1 MIPELA
7 DRFVGFYTRLILGN
21 PLLTVAL
28 LVLVTL
34 LLLKPAL
41 TFEQNMT
48 RDIEVYLPEGEE
60 STDLLLEVRQDWAT
74 DIIIVYIETRNAND
88 PERFDNLETHNIT
101 YVPTL
106 KEIARLEQ
114 EIDPWGQSMEQVEFK
129 NCFQSLRAADRGQ
142 CDDIIFTLS
151 ISTLIKEFNSTN
163 SRFIEATEEKAFG
176 GLSIEQYDDEQIN
189 ETGRYA
195 IPSDQDRVDQIYEQ
209 TSGALQDFAIDT
221 NNDGI
226 LDTAYIMF
234 ALKYSEG
241 NNDAIQAEIIDRI
254 QQAIDSRQNPARTE
268 MTQTGLV
275 VVLHEVTARLYE
287 DLLAMLPISLVIV
300 LGIMLWFH
308 RNIFVIPVV
317 LIPIFCALIWTLGLV
332 RLSGAVLTPMIVAA
346 GPILVGIGV
355 DYGLHVA
362 NRIIEFR
369 EAGLTHGRAT
379 HSAMLT
385 TGKATLLCALTD
397 TIGFSA
403 LFLSPIAPMRTVGLT
418 MIIGVACAFVLTV
431 SMTPAII
438 KLTNYT
444 RHHPKAW
451 VGIARVSSQQWRVI
465 LLVVLLVTGYSL
477 ARLSVMDQDI
487 RGDESAPEDIASIR
501 KLAEYSE
508 KFEAGQ
514 TGILLVAGPPDRPK
528 PAAKD
533 LGVLDVMN
541 WTTVEL
547 NNLTVINRNSGDP
560 INVSAFSIVDFFKS
574 AHITLEVAQPGGEP
588 LLVFDGSFWEFLHHP
603 FFDENNLSWMDL
615 GPYTRAEFRQDMID
629 VFYDSFTGEMRA
641 MLLTDDYTRALI
653 YTSMPYVNI
662 DDTALLVEH
671 TDDIAAH
678 YDTFYLHNLDAEM
691 SQLTGGPPVTIAI
704 NKGIQDTQYRT
715 IALSLVL
722 VLVTMVLIF
731 RSFRFGFITF
741 LPILIVVLWYP
752 ATVHTGGTNL
762 NIFTA
767 MVGTIIIGIGIDNS
781 IQITERIREEG
792 TRPEGIQHAV
802 QHTGQ
807 SVVEATFTTMGGV
820 LSGVIISLYRTQF
833 IGLRNFFA
841 LIITLVLFSL
851 LLAVFALPSFYQ
863 ALHHYGGKFG
873 PRRLKVKR

>member
-1 MIPELA
+1 M
-7 DRFVGFYTRLILGN
+7 
-21 PLLTVAL
+21 
-28 LVLVTL
+28 
-34 LLLKPAL
+34 
-41 TFEQNMT
+41 
-48 RDIEVYLPEGEE
+48 
-60 STDLLLEVRQDWAT
+60 
-74 DIIIVYIETRNAND
+74 
-88 PERFDNLETHNIT
+88 
-101 YVPTL
+101 
-106 KEIARLEQ
+106 
-114 EIDPWGQSMEQVEFK
+114 
-129 NCFQSLRAADRGQ
+129 
-142 CDDIIFTLS
+142 
-151 ISTLIKEFNSTN
+151 
-163 SRFIEATEEKAFG
+163 
-176 GLSIEQYDDEQIN
+176 
-189 ETGRYA
+189 
-195 IPSDQDRVDQIYEQ
+195 
-209 TSGALQDFAIDT
+209 
-221 NNDGI
+221 
-226 LDTAYIMF
+226 
-234 ALKYSEG
+234 
-241 NNDAIQAEIIDRI
+241 
-254 QQAIDSRQNPARTE
+254 
-268 MTQTGLV
+268 
-275 VVLHEVTARLYE
+275 
-287 DLLAMLPISLVIV
+287 

-308 RNIFVIPVV
+308 RNVFVIPVV

-332 RLSGAVLTPMIVAA
+332 RISGVVLTPMIVAA

-362 NRIIEFR
+362 NRIVEFR
-369 EAGLTHGRAT
+369 EAGLSHFKSTNK
-379 HSAMLT
+379 AMLT

-403 LFLSPIAPMRTVGLT
+403 LFISPIAPMRTVGLT
-418 MIIGVACAFVLTV
+418 MIVGVICSFILTV
-431 SMTPAII
+431 SMTPAIM

-444 RHHPKAW
+444 RHHPKSWA
-451 VGIARVSSQQWRVI
+451 GIARVSSQQWRVI

-501 KLAEYSE
+501 KLAEYSK

-514 TGILLVAGPPDRPK
+514 TGILLVTGSPDRPK

-547 NNLTVINRNSGDP
+547 NNLTINNRNTDDT

-574 AHITLEVAQPGGEP
+574 AHISIEVGQGGDEEP
-588 LLVFDGSFWEFLHHP
+588 FFVFDGSFWEFLHHE
-603 FFDENNLSWMDL
+603 FFDSQACQIETGLF
-615 GPYTRAEFRQDMID
+615 YTCEELRQDMID

-641 MLLTDDYTRALI
+641 MLLTDDYTKALI
-653 YTSMPYVNI
+653 YVSMPYINI
-662 DDTALLVEH
+662 DDTALLVER
-671 TDDIAAH
+671 TDSIA
-678 YDTFYLHNLDAEM
+678 YYYNTLLFDAEL

-704 NKGIQDTQYRT
+704 NQGIQDTQYKT
-715 IALSLVL
+715 IVLSLVL

-781 IQITERIREEG
+781 IQITERVREEG
-792 TRPEGIQHAV
+792 TRPEGIAKAV
-802 QHTGQ
+802 RYTGQ

-820 LSGVIISLYRTQF
+820 LSGVIISFYRTQF

-863 ALHHYGGKFG
+863 ALHHYGDKFG

>member
-1 MIPELA
+1 VLPELA
-7 DRFVGFYTRLILGN
+7 SRLTRAYTRLILRS
-21 PLLTVAL
+21 PSVTVLL

-60 STDLLLEVRQDWAT
+60 STDLLLEVRKDWAT
-74 DIIIVYIETRNAND
+74 DIIIIYIETRNAND
-88 PERFDNLETHNIT
+88 PERFNDRVIHNIT

-114 EIDPWGQSMEQVEFK
+114 LIDPEGQSMDQ
-129 NCFQSLRAADRGQ
+129 ATHPADRGVQ
-142 CDDIIFTLS
+142 DDIIFTLS
-151 ISTLIKEFNSTN
+151 ISTLIKEFNSTDA
-163 SRFIEATEEKAFG
+163 RFIEATEGKVFG
-176 GLSIEQYDDEQIN
+176 GLSIEQRDDELVN

-195 IPSDQDRVDQIYEQ
+195 IPSDQDRVDQIYTQ
-209 TSGALQDFAIDT
+209 TSGALQNFAIDT
-221 NNDGI
+221 NGDGI

-234 ALKYSEG
+234 ALKYSIG
-241 NNDAIQAEIIDRI
+241 DNDARQAAIIANI
-254 QQAIDSRQNPARTE
+254 QQVIDSRPSPARTE

-275 VVLHEVTARLYE
+275 VVLHEVTERLYE

-308 RNIFVIPVV
+308 RNVFVIPVV

-332 RLSGAVLTPMIVAA
+332 RISGVVLTPMIIAA

-362 NRIIEFR
+362 NRIVEFR
-369 EAGLTHGRAT
+369 EAGLSHFKSTNR
-379 HSAMLT
+379 AMLT

-403 LFLSPIAPMRTVGLT
+403 LFISPIAPMRTVGLT
-418 MIIGVACAFVLTV
+418 MIVGVLCAFVLTV
-431 SMTPAII
+431 SMTPAIM

-501 KLAEYSE
+501 KLSEYSQ

-547 NNLTVINRNSGDP
+547 NNLTINNRNTGDT

-574 AHITLEVAQPGGEP
+574 AHISVEVGQGGGGEP
-588 LLVFDGSFWEFLHHP
+588 FFVFDGSFWEFLHHE
-603 FFDENNLSWMDL
+603 FFDSQACRVETGLF
-615 GPYTRAEFRQDMID
+615 YTCEELRQDMID

-653 YTSMPYVNI
+653 YVSMPYINI
-662 DDTALLVEH
+662 DDTALLVER
-671 TDDIAAH
+671 TDTIA
-678 YDTFYLHNLDAEM
+678 YYYNTLLFDAEL

-704 NKGIQDTQYRT
+704 NAGIQDTQYRT
-715 IALSLVL
+715 IVLSLVL
-722 VLVTMVLIF
+722 VLATMILIF

-781 IQITERIREEG
+781 IQITERVREEG

-802 QHTGQ
+802 QYTGQ

-820 LSGVIISLYRTQF
+820 LSGVIISFYRTQF
-833 IGLRNFFA
+833 VGLRNFFA

-863 ALHHYGGKFG
+863 ALHHYGDKFG
-873 PRRLKVKR
+873 PGRLKVKR

>member
-1 MIPELA
+1 VIPELA
-7 DRFVGFYTRLILGN
+7 DRFVGFYTRLILGK

-28 LVLVTL
+28 LMLVTL
-34 LLLKPAL
+34 LLFKPAL

-60 STDLLLEVRQDWAT
+60 STDLLIEVRQDWAT
-74 DIIIVYIETRNAND
+74 DTIIVYIETRNAND

-106 KEIARLEQ
+106 KEIAWLER
-114 EIDPWGQSMEQVEFK
+114 EIDPHGQSMEQ
-129 NCFQSLRAADRGQ
+129 QGYQGPDRGEY
-142 CDDIIFTLS
+142 DDIIFTLS

-163 SRFIEATEEKAFG
+163 SRFIEATEGKAFG
-176 GLSIEQYDDEQIN
+176 GLSVEEYDDEQVN

-209 TSGALQDFAIDT
+209 TAGALQNFAIDT
-221 NNDGI
+221 NDDGI

-234 ALKYSEG
+234 ALKYSTG
-241 NNDAIQAEIIDRI
+241 DNDAIQAEIIERI
-254 QQAIDSRQNPARTE
+254 QQAIDSRQSPARTE

-308 RNIFVIPVV
+308 RNIFVVPVV
-317 LIPIFCALIWTLGLV
+317 LVPIFCALIWTLGLV
-332 RLSGAVLTPMIVAA
+332 RLSGVVLTPMIVAA

-362 NRIIEFR
+362 NRIVEFR
-369 EAGLTHGRAT
+369 EAGLPHRKAT
-379 HSAMLT
+379 HNAMLT

-403 LFLSPIAPMRTVGLT
+403 LFISPIAPMRTVGLT
-418 MIIGVACAFVLTV
+418 MIIGVGCAFVLTV
-431 SMTPAII
+431 SMTPAIM

-451 VGIARVSSQQWRVI
+451 TGIARVSSQQWRVI
-465 LLVVLLVTGYSL
+465 LLVVMLVTGYSL
-477 ARLSVMDQDI
+477 VRLSVMDQDI
-487 RGDESAPEDIASIR
+487 RGDESAPEDVASIR
-501 KLAEYSE
+501 KLAEYSD

-514 TGILLVAGPPDRPK
+514 TGILLVAGAPYRDK
-528 PAAKD
+528 PATKD
-533 LGVLDVMN
+533 LDVLDVMN

-547 NNLTVINRNSGDP
+547 NNLSTTNRNSGDT

-574 AHITLEVAQPGGEP
+574 AHITLEVSQAGGEP

-603 FFDENNLSWMDL
+603 FFNENNLSWMDL

-641 MLLTDDYTRALI
+641 MLLTDDYTKALVYI
-653 YTSMPYVNI
+653 SMPYVNI
-662 DDTALLVEH
+662 DDTALLVER
-671 TDDIAAH
+671 TDNIAAH
-678 YDTFYLHNLDAEM
+678 YDDVYLRNLDAEM

-704 NKGIQDTQYRT
+704 NEGIQNTQYKT
-715 IALSLVL
+715 IGLSLVL
-722 VLVTMVLIF
+722 VLVTMILIF
-731 RSFRFGFITF
+731 RSLRFGFITF

-781 IQITERIREEG
+781 IQITERVREEG
-792 TRPEGIQHAV
+792 TRPEGIRRAV

-820 LSGVIISLYRTQF
+820 LAGVIISLYRTQF

-841 LIITLVLFSL
+841 LIIILVLFSL
-851 LLAVFALPSFYQ
+851 LMAVFALPSFYQ
-863 ALHHYGGKFG
+863 ALHHYSSKFG
-873 PRRLKVKR
+873 PRSWKVKR